1 MQLLKMNKSPSPH
14 KKPES
19 PDTPPMDP
27 KELQEE
33 KRRFEEQILMLNQS
47 IKRLAGTND
56 KSPSSSP

>member
-1 MQLLKMNKSPSPH
+1 MNKSPSPH

-47 IKRLAGTND
+47 RKRLAGTND